1 MTTFTTLLA
10 ETKLG
15 DIRGFGPLGDPTDNP
30 FGLLQKLLS
39 SVIGFLTIG
48 AIIWFT
54 LQIIFGAYSW
64 MTGAGDAKAVA
75 QARDKILFG
84 IVGLII
90 VFGALVVVSV
100 IGFLLG
106 VDVLNIKN
114 SLDNITKT
122 MKE

>member
-1 MTTFTTLLA
+1 MTTRLTLLA

-15 DIRGFGPLGDPTDNP
+15 DIRGFGPLGNPTDNP
-30 FGLLQKLLS
+30 FNLLQKLLS

-54 LQIIFGAYSW
+54 LQVIFGAYSW
-64 MTGAGDAKAVA
+64 ITSSGDPKGVNA
-75 QARDKILFG
+75 AREKILFG

-90 VFGALVVVSV
+90 VFSALVVISV

-106 VDVLNIKN
+106 VDVLNIEN
-114 SLDNITKT
+114 SLKTITET
-122 MKE
+122 MK